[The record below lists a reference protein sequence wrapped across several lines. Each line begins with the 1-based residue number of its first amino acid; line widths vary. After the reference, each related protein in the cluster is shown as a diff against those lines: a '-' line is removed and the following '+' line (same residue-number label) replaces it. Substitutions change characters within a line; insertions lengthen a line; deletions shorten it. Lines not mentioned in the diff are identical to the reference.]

1 MPGYPRLNKPPGVS
15 PCVVPPAAYG
25 LTGLA
30 IPLARNTPGFEN
42 TRMK

>member
-1 MPGYPRLNKPPGVS
+1 MPGDPRLNKLPGVP
-15 PCVVPPAAYG
+15 PCLVPPAAYE

-30 IPLARNTPGFEN
+30 IPLARPPPGFEN